1 MTATIL
7 LVIHIAGGTIALIA
21 GGLAAFSAKGK
32 ILHILSGRIFAIA
45 MLLVAFSAITLST
58 MRPNYFLLAI
68 GFFTLYLVG
77 SGWLW
82 ARRIALS
89 QREKLGRWMGYFGI
103 CTSAYMLYVAYEP
116 GAINIV
122 LVAFALIMLSMAIAD
137 AFRKKRP
144 KDPLTLHGARMGG
157 AYIAA
162 FTAFIVVNI
171 DLGVWGWLGPT
182 IIGSPIITLGL
193 RKYSR
198 AKKKKGKTVK
208 QRVVQRY

>member
-21 GGLAAFSAKGK
+21 GGLAAFSAKGNK
-32 ILHILSGRIFAIA
+32 LHILSGRLFAIA
-45 MLLVAFSAITLST
+45 MLFTAFSAIALST
-58 MRPNYFLLAI
+58 MRSNYFLLAI
-68 GFFTLYLVG
+68 GFFTFYLVG

-82 ARRIALS
+82 AQRIPLV
-89 QREKLGRWMGYFGI
+89 QREKMARWMGYFGLSA
-103 CTSAYMLYVAYEP
+103 SAYMLHVAYEP
-116 GAINIV
+116 ESINIV
-122 LVAFALIMLSMAIAD
+122 LVVFALIMLSMAIAD

-162 FTAFIVVNI
+162 FTAFVVVNI

-182 IIGSPIITLGL
+182 LIGSPLIALGL
-193 RKYSR
+193 RKYGRRKKNQGKSAIKR
-198 AKKKKGKTVK
+198 AVEG
-208 QRVVQRY
+208 